1 MKSKKK
7 NYIELWKESLTIDDQ
22 QFHHCQLN
30 EQSPLSFTHYTQK
43 GSRYMTLETKAL
55 AWDRHEN
62 GAGLNRLLYI
72 LRTDGS

>member
-22 QFHHCQLN
+22 QFQLN

-62 GAGLNRLLYI
+62 GAGLNWLLYI
-72 LRTDGS
+72 LIFYS